1 MGVECRGIVFVVCK
15 WYVWN
20 VKAKATVGQC
30 VNTIQFV
37 YHRDRHNSIRTRRES
52 KSYESTNNTK
62 FARVQVLFRPPPEK
76 KSKKKIGQRSKIWV
90 KEACWYI
97 HACVRVCPRFKGEKV
112 CAFCF
117 NGVQKIS
124 NRLVP
129 VVVAWHVKGRAI
141 GLRCKSCKEERKYTS
156 TRERIFE
163 RGEALVMPPH
173 KERGE

>member
-1 MGVECRGIVFVVCK
+1 MC
-15 WYVWN
+15 
-20 VKAKATVGQC
+20 QHD
-30 VNTIQFV
+30 TICIPSRQTQF
-37 YHRDRHNSIRTRRES
+37 NSDKT
-52 KSYESTNNTK
+52 
-62 FARVQVLFRPPPEK
+62 RVQKLREYKQYQVCARTSIVQTPPRK
-76 KSKKKIGQRSKIWV
+76 KIEKKIGQRSKIWV